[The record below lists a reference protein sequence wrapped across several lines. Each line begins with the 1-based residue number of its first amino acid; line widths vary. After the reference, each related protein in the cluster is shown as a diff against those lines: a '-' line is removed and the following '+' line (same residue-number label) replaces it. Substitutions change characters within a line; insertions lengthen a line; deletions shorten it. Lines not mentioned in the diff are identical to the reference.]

1 MSTNSSPD
9 PTPLRPA
16 AALLGLLALAFV
28 TAAAAQTRGERQSL
42 AAVRLAVED
51 HLARETRGLPGTV
64 STTVGAIDPRLSLA
78 ACPALQTFTAPGSRL
93 WGKASV
99 GVRCTAPT
107 LWQIYVPATVRVVD
121 EFVVTARSI
130 GQGQV
135 ITAADLVIRRGDLAE
150 LPAGVFK
157 SPEASLGQT
166 TIVSIAAGQALRQ
179 DMLRAPVLIQ
189 QGQTVRVVAR
199 GKSFEVSTDGRA
211 LTSAHADQVVEV
223 RLASG
228 QQVNGLAR
236 PGPVVEA
243 VSLK

>member
-1 MSTNSSPD
+1 MSTNPLAARTPRL
-9 PTPLRPA
+9 PT
-16 AALLGLLALAFV
+16 AALSGLLALALV
-28 TAAAAQTRGERQSL
+28 ASAAAQTRGERQSL

-78 ACPALQTFTAPGSRL
+78 TCPTLQTFTAPGSRL

-99 GVRCTAPT
+99 GVRCNAPSA
-107 LWQIYVPATVRVVD
+107 WQIYVPVTVHVAGD
-121 EFVVTARSI
+121 FVVTARSV

-135 ITAADLVIRRGDLAE
+135 IAASDMVIQQGDLAE
-150 LPAGVFK
+150 LPAGVLTT
-157 SPEASLGQT
+157 PEKALGQT
-166 TIVSIAAGQALRQ
+166 TIMSIAAGQALRQ
-179 DMLRAPVLIQ
+179 DMLRAPLLIQ

-223 RLASG
+223 KLASG

-243 VSLK
+243 VSIR